1 MHITFEREGPGAFT
15 DEELDTMLTRD
26 ARGKISGLNLPKRAV
41 LISNHQV
48 RAQHPITT
56 PLHLLILHSVHRS
69 IQTGGT
75 PGV

>member
-15 DEELDTMLTRD
+15 DEELDSMLNRD

-41 LISNHQV
+41 LISNHQA
-48 RAQHPITT
+48 RAHHPITT
-56 PLHLLILHSVHRS
+56 PLHLLILQFVHRS

-75 PGV
+75 PGA

>member
-15 DEELDTMLTRD
+15 DEELDGMLTRD

-41 LISNHQV
+41 LISNHQA
-48 RAQHPITT
+48 RAHHPITAFRDF
-56 PLHLLILHSVHRS
+56 LILHSVHRS

-75 PGV
+75 PGA